1 MPRGDFFISQGKA
14 EWRNTILGRFNRYDD
29 MFERVECA
37 KNLSD
42 VERMLKRSLNNAE
55 MICFNK
61 YKNNPAY
68 KFGVNINGNLKAD
81 RI

>member
-1 MPRGDFFISQGKA
+1 
-14 EWRNTILGRFNRYDD
+14 